1 MEVPDSMVERRKQ
14 EISKESLQ
22 LKRTVEPRRAVE
34 VLSES
39 TASGHTKFHGKMSM
53 TLMEQIVS
61 DENVIKAL
69 EYLEKKKKDTSPG
82 IDGMKVPALRE
93 YLRGIW
99 KELKP
104 ALLDGTY
111 QPQPVRRTEIPKD
124 GGGTRM
130 LGIPTVLDRFI
141 QQSMLQIVSPIF
153 DRTFSEHSH
162 GYRKGH
168 NQKMAVREATHYI
181 QEGRKWIVDMDL
193 SKFFDRVN
201 HDILMSRVARKIE
214 DKGVLKLIR
223 KYLEAGVMINGVVM
237 ETEEGTAQG
246 GPISPLLSNIMLD
259 ELDKELESRGHK
271 FVRFADDFQ
280 VYVRSKRAGER
291 VMKSLILFLEGKLKL
306 KVNREKSAVDLAWKR
321 TFLGFSFYYVN
332 GEIRLRLAPK
342 AIRKVKEKI
351 REITCRRKPFSIEE
365 RIKKLNSQLQGW
377 IGYFHIADMK
387 RHLENL
393 ESWIRRRLRMC
404 IWKQWKKVKT
414 RITKLRGLGLPDKEA
429 IKIANTRKGYWRIA
443 KCQQLHVA
451 LNNQYWTKQGLIS
464 LVATYSKH
472 R

>member
-1 MEVPDSMVERRKQ
+1 MGEQRKQ
-14 EISKESLQ
+14 KISKEN
-22 LKRTVEPRRAVE
+22 LKLKETVEPRGAVE
-34 VLSES
+34 VPSAS
-39 TASGHTKFHGKMSM
+39 AASGHAKFHGKMSM
-53 TLMEQIVS
+53 KLMEQIVA
-61 DENVIKAL
+61 DTNVVKAL
-69 EYLEKKKKDTSPG
+69 EYLEKEKKDTAPG
-82 IDGMKVPALRE
+82 IDGMRVPALRE

-141 QQSMLQIVSPIF
+141 QQSMLQILTPIF
-153 DRTFSEHSH
+153 ERTFSDHSH

-168 NQKMAVREATHYI
+168 SQKMAVTEAKYYI
-181 QEGRKWIVDMDL
+181 QEGRKWVVDMDL

-201 HDILMSRVARKIE
+201 HDILMSRVARKVE
-214 DKGVLKLIR
+214 DKRVLRIIR
-223 KYLEAGVMINGVVM
+223 NYLEAGVMINDVVM
-237 ETEEGTAQG
+237 ETEEGTPQG
-246 GPISPLLSNIMLD
+246 GPLSPLLSNIMLD

-280 VYVRSKRAGER
+280 VYVKSKRAGER
-291 VMKSLILFLEGKLKL
+291 VMESLTQFLEGKLKL
-306 KVNREKSAVDLAWKR
+306 KVNREKSAVDLARRR
-321 TFLGFSFYYVN
+321 TFLGFSFYYMK
-332 GEIRLRLAPK
+332 GEIRFRLAPK
-342 AIRKVKEKI
+342 TIRKVKDKI
-351 REITCRRKPFSIEE
+351 REITCRRKPISIEN
-365 RIKKLNSQLQGW
+365 RIRELNLYLQGW

-387 RHLENL
+387 THLESL

-404 IWKQWKKVKT
+404 IWKQWKRVKT
-414 RITKLRGLGLPDKEA
+414 RITKLRGLGLPNEEA

-443 KCQQLHVA
+443 KSQQIHIA
-451 LNNQYWTKQGLIS
+451 LSNQYWAEQGLIN
-464 LVATYSKH
+464 LIATYSKH